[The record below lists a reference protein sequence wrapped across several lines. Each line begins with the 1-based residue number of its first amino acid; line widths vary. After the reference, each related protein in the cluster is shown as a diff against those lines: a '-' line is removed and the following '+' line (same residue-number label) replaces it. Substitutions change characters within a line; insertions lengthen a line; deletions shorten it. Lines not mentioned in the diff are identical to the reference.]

1 MDAKYAEI
9 RGGRKGFQGFLYQ
22 RGLVSEI
29 IYSKKKIISDTRE
42 PQQVIAKERSDC
54 GNLCA

>member
-22 RGLVSEI
+22 RDLVSEI
-29 IYSKKKIISDTRE
+29 ILFEEENDS
-42 PQQVIAKERSDC
+42 
-54 GNLCA
+54 